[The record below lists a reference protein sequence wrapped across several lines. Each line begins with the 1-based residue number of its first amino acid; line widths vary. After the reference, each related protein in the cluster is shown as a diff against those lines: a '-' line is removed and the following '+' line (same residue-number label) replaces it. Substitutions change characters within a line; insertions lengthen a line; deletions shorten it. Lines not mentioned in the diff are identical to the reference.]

1 MQEAQEAGNASQ
13 VARRHGVDVKMLYR
27 WIRNS
32 KHADWQIASAEA
44 KAVTSYTQSPGEFRE
59 LETEND
65 KLKKLL
71 GEKDLEIAIL
81 RDLVKKVN
89 PAYRTKWK

>member
-1 MQEAQEAGNASQ
+1 MKVIGTLLIIISVAGITMGSAMVFMLFLCNNAF
-13 VARRHGVDVKMLYR
+13 
-27 WIRNS
+27 
-32 KHADWQIASAEA
+32 
-44 KAVTSYTQSPGEFRE
+44 KAVTSYTPSPGEFRE

-71 GEKDLEIAIL
+71 GEKDLEIATL